1 MPHDELT
8 YSNITY
14 GVCIYGVWTSTWCF
28 HIKQL
33 HHCRFLHKRDD
44 LLVAALAAKNIGFIP
59 SQVPLWTAEAP
70 LQPFCSQSARRRLL
84 PTSSSPTSQEDWNGC
99 GPPELP
105 KELFALLLAVSVCA
119 FTSFSQGPLPVALG
133 LADFQHFIK
142 YNKCISD
149 VCT

>member
-105 KELFALLLAVSVCA
+105 KELFALLLAVSVCLSLKDPCLWHWVSLIYEQLMHVCFPA
-119 FTSFSQGPLPVALG
+119 FYK
-133 LADFQHFIK
+133 I
-142 YNKCISD
+142 
-149 VCT
+149 